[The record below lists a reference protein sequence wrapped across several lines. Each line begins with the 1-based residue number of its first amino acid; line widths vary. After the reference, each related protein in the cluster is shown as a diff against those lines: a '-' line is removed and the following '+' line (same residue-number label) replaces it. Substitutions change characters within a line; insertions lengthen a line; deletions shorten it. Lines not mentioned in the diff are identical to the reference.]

1 MFLIM
6 KRQILVNIREKSNI
20 FWTMIFPLILA
31 TLFHFTLGEMLD
43 QNGMETISAAYVTQ
57 SAAESAESPSHQ
69 EKDSFIEY
77 LESFDN
83 SWLKIL
89 PMTEKEA
96 ENALKNDEILGTFYG
111 GEEKSL
117 TIGENSTY
125 TSILSQVLEIYE
137 KNEVLIARIAQ
148 DHPEHLSDAVTALE
162 DYKTCTE
169 TVTFGGTSMDS
180 VQNYFFALIAM
191 TCLYGSFMGM
201 YNTVGVQ
208 ANTSVLGARL
218 TAGCV
223 KRYKSIAA
231 SLLSSWMISF
241 LEVLILLFYMDVILG
256 DIDLSGQILQ
266 IFVICAAATLYSCSQ
281 GMVIGTVGSWSANL
295 KNGIVVAVSM
305 ACSFAADLMLSGV
318 KSAIETY
325 APVINRIN
333 PGALTTDAFYSV
345 LVYNDTEKYF
355 RSLLLLTVFAL
366 LLLTAAVLSMRRMRY
381 ESI

>member
-69 EKDSFIEY
+69 EKDSFLEY

-125 TSILSQVLEIYE
+125 TSILSQILEIYE

-169 TVTFGGTSMDS
+169 TVTFDGTSMDS

-201 YNTVGVQ
+201 YNAVGVQ

-223 KRYKSIAA
+223 KSIAA

-256 DIDLSGQILQ
+256 DIDLSRQILQ
-266 IFVICAAATLYSCSQ
+266 IFVICAAATLYSCCL

-318 KSAIETY
+318 KGAIETY

-355 RSLLLLTVFAL
+355 RSLILLTVFAL